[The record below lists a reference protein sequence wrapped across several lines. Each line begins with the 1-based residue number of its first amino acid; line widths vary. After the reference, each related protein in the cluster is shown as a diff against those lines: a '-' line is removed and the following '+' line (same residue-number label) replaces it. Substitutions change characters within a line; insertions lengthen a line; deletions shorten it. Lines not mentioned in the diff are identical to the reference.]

1 MFRYGA
7 SYIIVLGLCV
17 STLMKINIASANNH
31 FDMTKLDDQTQK
43 QIKAACY
50 FQKIESSKVYADCL
64 AKETRKA
71 FSTNMQGLKTDAL
84 IVKSNK
90 EICKGALSKK
100 TGTWD
105 LRASA
110 NTFVQRAKRRKLLPT
125 DCAKMLNRTESF
137 TTSKSLQIK
146 TNKGPTEGSR
156 FSNAKITEKFTDL
169 KRTLKISKEEN
180 RNLKQKIK
188 ELKLIEER
196 NLSSLKKLR
205 IEKER
210 LIEQARKAPTQKDV
224 HRINKQPR
232 TAKSKESIPFKNPPQ
247 KAEKKKK
254 QLLSKNAEKVRRHL
268 YDDICNQALKINMMT
283 WDTGNPY
290 SRRKV
295 KEARNLGLSEQDCA
309 RILDRKEKTETGR
322 HWLFGRK
329 FTNISPTSTSFK
341 LPGRKFCSGNKHTPF
356 FTVSRHKGTSFGKIY
371 YKDQYPNGKME
382 IKENTDTVIIKTNSF
397 NKVFGQIRMY
407 YKFLNLGTSVL
418 LENFY
423 IKKADGSYSLTPQNQ
438 QVWHRC
444 D

>member
-1 MFRYGA
+1 MGKNSVVFG
-7 SYIIVLGLCV
+7 VGFTLCLLALV
-17 STLMKINIASANNH
+17 NPNIAIAN
-31 FDMTKLDDQTQK
+31 DSLDLTKLDVQTQK

-50 FQKIESSKVYADCL
+50 FQKMESPTVYADCL

-71 FSTNMQGLKTDAL
+71 FSTNMQGLKADAL
-84 IVKSNK
+84 IVKSDK

-110 NTFVQRAKRRKLLPT
+110 NTFVQQAKRRKLLPT
-125 DCAKMLNRTESF
+125 DCAKMLDRTEPF
-137 TTSKSLQIK
+137 TNSESLQIK
-146 TNKGPTEGSR
+146 INKSPTESSR
-156 FSNAKITEKFTDL
+156 FPNAKITEKLTDL
-169 KRTLKISKEEN
+169 KRTLKTSKEEN

-210 LIEQARKAPTQKDV
+210 LFEQARKAPIQKDV
-224 HRINKQPR
+224 HSINKEPR
-232 TAKSKESIPFKNPPQ
+232 TAKSKESISFKNPPQ

-254 QLLSKNAEKVRRHL
+254 QLLSKN
-268 YDDICNQALKINMMT
+268 
-283 WDTGNPY
+283 
-290 SRRKV
+290 
-295 KEARNLGLSEQDCA
+295 
-309 RILDRKEKTETGR
+309 TETGR

-329 FTNISPTSTSFK
+329 FTNISPTSTAFK

-356 FTVSRHKGTSFGKIY
+356 FRVSRHKGTNFGKTY
-371 YKDQYPNGKME
+371 YKEEYPNGRME
-382 IKENTDTVIIKTNSF
+382 IKENTDTVIIKTNGF
-397 NKVFGQIRMY
+397 NKIFGQVRTY
-407 YKFLNLGTSVL
+407 YEFRNLGTSVL
-418 LENFY
+418 LVRFH
-423 IKKADGSYSLTPQNQ
+423 IKKGDGSYLVKPSYN